1 MLAPRQSFSISSF
14 SALREVGAIKPK
26 ANMTKAQ
33 AENVLASF
41 VARGWLFKSNRGR
54 YSLSTRSIAALSSY
68 LKTTYPE
75 EVIECSVCNQV
86 MTRGV
91 ACSNS
96 NCENRV
102 HEHCFVNFR
111 KRHGACSQ
119 CGRDWPADVKDEAL
133 IHVGEDAARDGD
145 DARRRV
151 RIQSAEPSDED
162 EEEPSQTP
170 NITQSQRPPQR
181 SQRTRATSR
190 KQDRSMDVD
199 EEDYDAPTQKKQ
211 TRSQAKSRR

>member
-1 MLAPRQSFSISSF
+1 MFCLQSGESPSIKISH
-14 SALREVGAIKPK
+14 
-26 ANMTKAQ
+26 
-33 AENVLASF
+33 
-41 VARGWLFKSNRGR
+41 LFFHRR
-54 YSLSTRSIAALSSY
+54 YVF
-68 LKTTYPE
+68 K
-75 EVIECSVCNQV
+75 V
-86 MTRGV
+86 MTRGI

-119 CGRDWPADVKDEAL
+119 CGKEWPADVKDEAL

-170 NITQSQRPPQR
+170 NVSQSQRPPQR
-181 SQRTRATSR
+181 SQRTRTTSR
-190 KQDRSMDVD
+190 KQDKSMEV
-199 EEDYDAPTQKKQ
+199 EEDFEAPTQKKS